1 MKRHI
6 TITLTLCSLI
16 CLNIQAQLVN
26 CYWGEEKLQYV
37 CKRGEDFDI
46 ERLRDTVNL
55 GTIKDNQ
62 YLACCYHQLG
72 VYYHNNKSN
81 YVAAIPFYKKS
92 AALRKQNQD
101 GMLWKSYRNMGY
113 AYLEIEFYEKSI
125 LYIDS
130 AFLILPE
137 LLQDPRPFLNKGNA
151 FAGLGEYNKA
161 IEVAQRSIELVQ
173 ENFTKYRGEALIAY
187 CMILIEHGTPESLK
201 KAVLIADEAIT
212 FYQLINE
219 KGNIAHAYTNKGN
232 ALLRLRQYNAALES
246 YQTAEQIYTEIKD
259 TQSLAWTFNNMSIIY
274 QEQNEFKTAIDLL
287 KTALLLKQKYYNNTS
302 REYTYASTYENLAD
316 NYVGLKDY
324 PKGIEYYNT
333 ALDNLKDNPK
343 SDTPYIYNKPDLLR
357 VLDLKAQA
365 ALKNGDIDLAH
376 NTYQELDDW
385 INEFY
390 KDLSTNQSKLTW
402 IARAHTTYGHA
413 IEVALAK
420 NDKEKAFQYAEK
432 AHAVL
437 LWQSLSRQAARNLLS
452 EADKEK
458 MDDLNAQIR
467 QANEQYR
474 YGEITLDTLRK
485 LERER
490 DNLEAKFD
498 KKYPDYAQRKY
509 QVETTSI
516 SDIQANI
523 TDEHTAFIEYYRTDE
538 TLYIFTITKN
548 GIQITQENAAGLANG
563 ITDFVK
569 NISSESRTETALLTS
584 NTNTITRGGNI
595 NPQNFNLDS
604 YHKAAHKLYQ
614 QLIPATVHSNEKIN
628 RLIIVPDREIG
639 MLPFTALTTQ
649 ATSGNLNKNTPFLI
663 KKYSINYLYS
673 AGSYLQ
679 LQQKTA
685 NQKYCFA
692 GIAPV
697 EYQVENSEKLI
708 YSEEELNKIKTLHW
722 QWNREI
728 LMREQATKAAFERIV
743 KQGYRTI
750 QVSTHAVFDE
760 QGGRIIFHDKIITQD
775 EIDQLEINTHRLIL
789 SACETGVGTQNQGE
803 GILSLGW
810 NFAYKG
816 VPSITMTHWSV
827 NDNST
832 KNIMIEYHQNLHDG
846 LPADQALRAAQI
858 TYLNDHTPS
867 KKAFSPY
874 YWAGIFHTGNVR

>member
-1 MKRHI
+1 MIRL
-6 TITLTLCSLI
+6 LTLFI
-16 CLNIQAQLVN
+16 CLLPIGLYAQSYLDFVKYNKQENICACDV
-26 CYWGEEKLQYV
+26 K
-37 CKRGEDFDI
+37 GEDFSDTILLNVI
-46 ERLRDTVNL
+46 ENDSIQDTNA
-55 GTIKDNQ
+55 
-62 YLACCYHQLG
+62 LACMHHCLG
-72 VYYHNNKSN
+72 VYYRKNGN
-81 YVAAIPFYKKS
+81 YLADIRQCKIAIEIREQY
-92 AALRKQNQD
+92 QD
-101 GMLWKSYRNMGY
+101 PLLWKSYRNIGY
-113 AYLEIEFYEKSI
+113 SYKDAGYYNKSI
-125 LYIDS
+125 AAIEKAMQLNQIFVKNVMANIYLSFCHREMGEYKEAIEYGQKAV
-130 AFLILPE
+130 AFSQSDIEYGMAYNNIAVIYETMAEIKYLQLAVENARKAIQSFE
-137 LLQDPRPFLNKGNA
+137 KAELQDKVAKVRNNLGNILEFL
-151 FAGLGEYNKA
+151 E
-161 IEVAQRSIELVQ
+161 
-173 ENFTKYRGEALIAY
+173 KY
-187 CMILIEHGTPESLK
+187 
-201 KAVLIADEAIT
+201 DEAISV
-212 FYQLINE
+212 Y
-219 KGNIAHAYTNKGN
+219 KK
-232 ALLRLRQYNAALES
+232 ALQNY
-246 YQTAEQIYTEIKD
+246 
-259 TQSLAWTFNNMSIIY
+259 
-274 QEQNEFKTAIDLL
+274 EQNELEYASILNNIAFVLNKQNKYTEAIKTLNKSLEI
-287 KTALLLKQKYYNNTS
+287 KQKYHDNKYYHPDYSPN
-302 REYTYASTYENLAD
+302 YENLAD
-316 NYVGLKDY
+316 SYFGLGKYNAAIQNYNK
-324 PKGIEYYNT
+324 
-333 ALDNLKDNPK
+333 ALDNLKDDPK
-343 SDTPYIYNKPDLLR
+343 SDNPYIYNKPDLLR

-474 YGEITLDTLRK
+474 YGEITLDALRK

-595 NPQNFNLDS
+595 NPQKFNLDS

-697 EYQVENSEKLI
+697 EYQVGNSEKLI